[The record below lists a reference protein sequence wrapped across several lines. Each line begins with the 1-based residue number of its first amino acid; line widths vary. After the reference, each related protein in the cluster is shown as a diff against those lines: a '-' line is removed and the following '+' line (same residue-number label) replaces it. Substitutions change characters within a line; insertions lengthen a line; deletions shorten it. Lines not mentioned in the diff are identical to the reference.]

1 MLNVDGCE
9 RRKVATQGAI
19 ARFIEA
25 SDIQVVH
32 LETGKAVAKTA
43 RAAAMKNGN
52 CQWQDPVVES
62 MQLQLDQT
70 TNEYEENVYKLLLLS
85 SSVIVDSSGL
95 LGLDQALNGFVE
107 DGWATMI
114 SDGMRDV
121 SVMTI
126 ESATTMC
133 GQIASERFLCTLSGG
148 ILRAKASMHLQ
159 EHCSEWVGC
168 DIDASAAAAFYST
181 TGNGTAGYSQLSFP
195 LVNSSE
201 QEEVL
206 PPAHCTALG
215 SHFLIW
221 NAPYVSVWE
230 LLYLNG
236 DGKTVTQVK

>member
-1 MLNVDGCE
+1 MGSVCLSVVSG
-9 RRKVATQGAI
+9 VSLGAI
-19 ARFIEA
+19 ARFVEA
-25 SDIQVVH
+25 SGIQVVH
-32 LETGKAVAKTA
+32 LETGKAVGKTA
-43 RAAAMKNGN
+43 RAAMKNGN

-70 TNEYEENVYKLLLLS
+70 TNDDEQNFYKLLLLS
-85 SSVIVDSSGL
+85 SSVINVPA
-95 LGLDQALNGFVE
+95 ALF
-107 DGWATMI
+107 I
-114 SDGMRDV
+114 R
-121 SVMTI
+121 
-126 ESATTMC
+126 
-133 GQIASERFLCTLSGG
+133 L
-148 ILRAKASMHLQ
+148 LQ
-159 EHCSEWVGC
+159 EHCSERVDC

-221 NAPYVSVWE
+221 NAPYLSVWE

>member
-1 MLNVDGCE
+1 
-9 RRKVATQGAI
+9 
-19 ARFIEA
+19 
-25 SDIQVVH
+25 
-32 LETGKAVAKTA
+32 
-43 RAAAMKNGN
+43 MKNGN

-70 TNEYEENVYKLLLLS
+70 TNDDEQNFYKLLLLS
-85 SSVIVDSSGL
+85 SSVIVGSSGL
-95 LGLDQALNGFVE
+95 LYPHIHDYFGKQKCGALF
-107 DGWATMI
+107 I
-114 SDGMRDV
+114 R
-121 SVMTI
+121 
-126 ESATTMC
+126 
-133 GQIASERFLCTLSGG
+133 L
-148 ILRAKASMHLQ
+148 LQ
-159 EHCSEWVGC
+159 EHCSERVDC

-221 NAPYVSVWE
+221 NAPYLSVWE